1 VGRAA
6 VAFTVRCSTPDD
18 VDDYIAL
25 RIAVAAEGRGIGA
38 ELPLNEERDRQVFLA
53 SIVADTEQSL
63 VAVDA
68 DGVVIGSLGIQLF
81 GYGVAGLGMMVAD
94 GWRGRGVGSALL
106 QAGIDWARSA
116 GAHKVELQH
125 WPTNTA
131 AAALYEKFGFMEE
144 GRLRRHYRRR
154 SGELWD
160 AVVRG
165 LVLDED
171 TPGGP

>member
-1 VGRAA
+1 
-6 VAFTVRCSTPDD
+6 VAG
-18 VDDYIAL
+18 
-25 RIAVAAEGRGIGA
+25 EGRGIGA
-38 ELPLNEERDRQVFLA
+38 ELPLDVERDRRVFVG
-53 SIVADTEQSL
+53 SITSDTQQSFA
-63 VAVDA
+63 AVD
-68 DGVVIGSLGIQLF
+68 GNGRLVGNLGIELF

-106 QAGIDWARSA
+106 QAGIDWARAA

-131 AAALYEKFGFMEE
+131 AAALYEKFGFVEE

-154 SGELWD
+154 NGELWG

-165 LVLDED
+165 LVLDEE